1 MILDDLMATLR
12 SLPRPDDIRIRIHP
26 LTRPILEHRLGEL
39 YGRIQSLVPP
49 AAYATCMG
57 LPIEESDHLTVGI
70 VVLANRSAMDRW
82 ANTGVLEPDTM
93 RIIDLRA
100 GPAGVS

>member
-1 MILDDLMATLR
+1 MTHDDLIVALR

-26 LTRPILEHRLGEL
+26 LTRPILEQRLSAI
-39 YGRIQSLVPP
+39 YGQIQSLVPP
-49 AAYATCMG
+49 VAYATCMG
-57 LPIEESDHLTVGI
+57 LPIQESDHLTVGI

-100 GPAGVS
+100 EPAGVS